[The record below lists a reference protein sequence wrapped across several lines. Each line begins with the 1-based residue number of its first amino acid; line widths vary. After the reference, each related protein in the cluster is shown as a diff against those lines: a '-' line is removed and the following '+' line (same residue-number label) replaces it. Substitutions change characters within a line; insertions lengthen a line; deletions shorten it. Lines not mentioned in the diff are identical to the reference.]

1 MRKAIII
8 FLLTS
13 ISYFSFGDLMISY
26 LRYQSIKAKVSY
38 AINHHIAVK
47 GIQKIRI
54 ANKNAHLIKWKE
66 KHEFEFKH
74 KLYDVFYIEKLAN
87 EVHYFCIE
95 DRAEGKALA
104 ALEQSLTQK
113 DPTNS
118 NPFQKVSKLLNTKY
132 LVTKKQSFVFCL
144 NSIHQIN
151 NLGNPKV
158 CKRIISI
165 ELPPPQLN

>member
-13 ISYFSFGDLMISY
+13 ISYFSFGELIISY
-26 LRYQSIKAKVSY
+26 LRYQNVKAKVSF

-66 KHEFEFKH
+66 KHEFIFQQ
-74 KLYDVFYIEKLAN
+74 KLYDVFYSEKLAN
-87 EVHYFCIE
+87 EVHYYCIE
-95 DRAEGKALA
+95 DKAEGKALA
-104 ALEQSLTQK
+104 AIEQSLTQNE
-113 DPTNS
+113 PANS
-118 NPFQKVSKLLNTKY
+118 NPIQKVSKLLNTKY
-132 LVTKKQSFVFCL
+132 LITKKQTIVFCL
-144 NSIHQIN
+144 NSIHQIH
-151 NLGNPKV
+151 NLPSPKV
-158 CKRIISI
+158 RKHIISI